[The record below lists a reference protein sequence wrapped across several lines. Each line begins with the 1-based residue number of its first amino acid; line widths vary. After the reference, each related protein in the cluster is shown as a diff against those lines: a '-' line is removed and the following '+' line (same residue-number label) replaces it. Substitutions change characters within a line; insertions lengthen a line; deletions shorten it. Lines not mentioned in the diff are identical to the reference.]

1 MVAEI
6 ELTGQVPRRAS
17 GRTLQI
23 TVTAAAVLPG
33 LMFRIL
39 ADPLTVVAAGDPV
52 FRIIAVDDIA
62 RPVKQKGH
70 PLPAVL
76 QIERRFEILQ
86 FLRMHR
92 AGDRKGR
99 KKSAQPPVLRKLLK
113 KCTVFFFTVDRDALF
128 QASLPAAT
136 PASPVPLKIPP

>member
-1 MVAEI
+1 MIAEI

-33 LMFRIL
+33 LMLRIL
-39 ADPLTVVAAGDPV
+39 ADPLTVVAACDPV

-76 QIERRFEILQ
+76 QIERRFKILII
-86 FLRMHR
+86 LIMYR
-92 AGDRKGR
+92 AGDR
-99 KKSAQPPVLRKLLK
+99 
-113 KCTVFFFTVDRDALF
+113 
-128 QASLPAAT
+128 
-136 PASPVPLKIPP
+136 

>member
-17 GRTLQI
+17 SRTLQI

-33 LMFRIL
+33 LMLRIL
-39 ADPLTVVAAGDPV
+39 ADALTVIAAGDPV
-52 FRIIAVDDIA
+52 FLIVLVDDIT
-62 RPVKQKGH
+62 RPVNQKGH
-70 PLPAVL
+70 PFPALL
-76 QIERRFEILQ
+76 QIERRFKILQ
-86 FLRMHR
+86 FLRMYR
-92 AGDRKGR
+92 TGDRKGR

-113 KCTVFFFTVDRDALF
+113 KRLIFFFTVDRDALF

-136 PASPVPLKIPP
+136 PASPVPLRIPP